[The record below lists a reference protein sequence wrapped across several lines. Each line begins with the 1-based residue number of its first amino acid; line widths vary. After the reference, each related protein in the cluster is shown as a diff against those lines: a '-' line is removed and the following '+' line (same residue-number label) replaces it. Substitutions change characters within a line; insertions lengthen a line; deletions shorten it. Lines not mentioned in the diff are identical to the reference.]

1 MPRSFAIVI
10 STVLLALSAVWA
22 QVDKIVIPAGTP
34 EDQAITAFTNEND
47 AQKKQAM
54 IEDFVQK
61 FASNPAA
68 VAYGNWQLA
77 QVYQTAGDLPK
88 ALEYGDKALAAS
100 PHNMDILMSQCN
112 IAQQMKNPKKV
123 MEYAVRGGEAY
134 QSIARQPKP
143 EGMSDQDYQ
152 GRIMEDKAG
161 SQQAYEFMEA
171 AAFNVIAE
179 EQDPKAK
186 MAYIERFTPAFPGS
200 RFEESVTQYAMYA
213 LGQLNDMPRL
223 VAYGEK
229 TLAAN
234 PNSLPTLVLLANAYA
249 EDPKGTNLA
258 KAVTYA
264 QKAIEV
270 AKADAPDADRSRKLS
285 AGVAHSAAGYALV
298 RQEKAAAAVE
308 HFRAAIPLVKE
319 DPGQYSTVL
328 YRLGFT
334 YAKLNKVDEARQVLT
349 QCVSAGGPAQNL
361 CKETLAKVN
370 TARSKAR

>member
-1 MPRSFAIVI
+1 MPRNFAIVL
-10 STVLLALSAVWA
+10 TVLCASCFTSA
-22 QVDKIVIPAGTP
+22 QIDKIVIPAGTP
-34 EDQAITAFTNEND
+34 EDQAITAFSNEND
-47 AQKKQAM
+47 NQKKQSLL
-54 IEDFVQK
+54 EEFVQK
-61 FASNPAA
+61 FSSNPAA

-88 ALEYGDKALAAS
+88 ALDYGDKALSAS

-112 IAQQMKNPKKV
+112 TAQQMKNPKKV

-134 QSIARQPKP
+134 QSIAKQPKS

-152 GRIMEDKAG
+152 GRITEDKA
-161 SQQAYEFMEA
+161 SAQQAYEFMEA
-171 AAFNVIAE
+171 AAFNVVAE
-179 EQDPKAK
+179 EQDPKTK
-186 MAYIERFTPAFPGS
+186 MTYIERYTPAFPGS

-213 LGQLNDMPRL
+213 LGQLNDMNRL
-223 VAYGEK
+223 VSYGEK

-234 PNSLPTLVLLANAYA
+234 PNSLPTLVLLANAYS
-249 EDPKGTNLA
+249 EDPKGTNLG

-298 RQEKAAAAVE
+298 RQEKAAAAVD
-308 HFRAAIPLVKE
+308 HFKAAIPLVKE

-334 YAKLNKVDEARQVLT
+334 YAKLNKGEDARQTLT

-361 CKETLAKVN
+361 CKETLAKVSAPRK
-370 TARSKAR
+370 TK